1 MDRLNQLNRFSEL
14 QLRQVQT
21 ENLNY
26 QQSLKLAE
34 AETAKQQSEIQLFI
48 LNEEVHNQAR
58 LQAKRLNRIIFIGFA
73 VIIIALALTGHL
85 TLLAVKNKKEK
96 EKALL
101 QQTAAELNRQ
111 LMEMHMKA
119 INFQLNPHFIFNCV
133 HSVEYLLKES
143 KTEES
148 IICLRKFSNL
158 TRLMLESMSKQDI
171 PLEQELEIVTA
182 YMDLEQ
188 TRSINPFTYAID
200 LDPAIDVETTM
211 VPPLILQPFIEN
223 AIKHGFVDGKETY
236 KINICLST
244 KDNMLLC
251 VITDNGIGY
260 MASYN
265 GIRRVSGYKKESLGL
280 KLTEDRLRVI
290 NQMKLS
296 QASFTIQDLQ
306 TKDNKLR
313 GTRVLLSLPVNGFA
327 KAGLRNL
334 KLSINTNSSK
344 NHFRF
349 SNLQKIKKTKCF
361 F

>member
-1 MDRLNQLNRFSEL
+1 LDRLNQLNRFSEL

-200 LDPAIDVETTM
+200 LDPAIDVETLWF
-211 VPPLILQPFIEN
+211 PRLSCNPL
-223 AIKHGFVDGKETY
+223 
-236 KINICLST
+236 
-244 KDNMLLC
+244 
-251 VITDNGIGY
+251 
-260 MASYN
+260 
-265 GIRRVSGYKKESLGL
+265 
-280 KLTEDRLRVI
+280 
-290 NQMKLS
+290 
-296 QASFTIQDLQ
+296 
-306 TKDNKLR
+306 
-313 GTRVLLSLPVNGFA
+313 
-327 KAGLRNL
+327 
-334 KLSINTNSSK
+334 
-344 NHFRF
+344 
-349 SNLQKIKKTKCF
+349 
-361 F
+361 

>member
-1 MDRLNQLNRFSEL
+1 MIFFWSSGPSSFT
-14 QLRQVQT
+14 VFT
-21 ENLNY
+21 IACTVVSGPPGGTS
-26 QQSLKLAE
+26 QQ
-34 AETAKQQSEIQLFI
+34 
-48 LNEEVHNQAR
+48 
-58 LQAKRLNRIIFIGFA
+58 
-73 VIIIALALTGHL
+73 GHL

-236 KINICLST
+236 KI
-244 KDNMLLC
+244 K
-251 VITDNGIGY
+251 Y
-260 MASYN
+260 
-265 GIRRVSGYKKESLGL
+265 
-280 KLTEDRLRVI
+280 
-290 NQMKLS
+290 
-296 QASFTIQDLQ
+296 
-306 TKDNKLR
+306 
-313 GTRVLLSLPVNGFA
+313 LPEYQRQYAVMCYY
-327 KAGLRNL
+327 R
-334 KLSINTNSSK
+334 
-344 NHFRF
+344 
-349 SNLQKIKKTKCF
+349 
-361 F
+361 